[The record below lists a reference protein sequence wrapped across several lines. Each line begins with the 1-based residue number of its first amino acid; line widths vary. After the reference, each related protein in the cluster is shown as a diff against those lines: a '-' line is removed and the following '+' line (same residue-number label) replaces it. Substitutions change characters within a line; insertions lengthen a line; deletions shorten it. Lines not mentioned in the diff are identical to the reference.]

1 MALDLLFQQAL
12 REVVEEIKGYS
23 KEEFELKLADS
34 KKSSFALTID
44 SLMGFQSES
53 SMCLE
58 KLIIPT
64 THNLLALFKEH
75 FSSVDFYYSQF
86 ELAANDDQYLLA
98 A

>member
-53 SMCLE
+53 SMCL
-58 KLIIPT
+58 
-64 THNLLALFKEH
+64 NLFWINNCGKKILKF
-75 FSSVDFYYSQF
+75 
-86 ELAANDDQYLLA
+86 LLM
-98 A
+98 

>member
-44 SLMGFQSES
+44 SLMGFQYVRENVHSLAMAES
-53 SMCLE
+53 
-58 KLIIPT
+58 
-64 THNLLALFKEH
+64 
-75 FSSVDFYYSQF
+75 
-86 ELAANDDQYLLA
+86 
-98 A
+98 

>member
-12 REVVEEIKGYS
+12 REAVEEIKGYS
-23 KEEFELKLADS
+23 KEEFESKLAAS

-53 SMCLE
+53 SMCFDE
-58 KLIIPT
+58 LIIPN
-64 THNLLALFKEH
+64 THSFLELFKEH
-75 FSSVDFYYSQF
+75 FGSVDFYYSQL

>member
-53 SMCLE
+53 FMCFDE
-58 KLIIPT
+58 LIIPN
-64 THNLLALFKEH
+64 THNFLALLKNISVQLIFTIV
-75 FSSVDFYYSQF
+75 SSNLQQMTINIY
-86 ELAANDDQYLLA
+86 
-98 A
+98 